1 MAARERVRE
10 FVVLRGR
17 ERTPFC
23 GGQRDEA
30 RPRNWPV
37 PVMLVSPWEWDSYG
51 YEFME
56 RAAAF
61 GFEATNPGL
70 HRTLRHIE
78 KESRYESRWETSKD
92 GPAHRMYS
100 ITDAGEAPQKAFL
113 ATGLTLPGLRPTVL
127 PTRLCC
133 KRRGLEKLPD

>member
-1 MAARERVRE
+1 M
-10 FVVLRGR
+10 
-17 ERTPFC
+17 
-23 GGQRDEA
+23 
-30 RPRNWPV
+30 

-92 GPAHRMYS
+92 EPARRECTRS
-100 ITDAGEAPQKAFL
+100 RTQGK
-113 ATGLTLPGLRPTVL
+113 RPRK
-127 PTRLCC
+127 PF
-133 KRRGLEKLPD
+133 